1 MHGNFTNDES
11 NANVFAL
18 IAGPV
23 NATAIA
29 LGETFWANGVST
41 GGNTM
46 ANLAVAGSSYFLVD
60 LKQYSDFGAAETFEG
75 DIGKLTTQ
83 TFIRTSQESSVFFAN
98 GNVDVTKFDGYAVND
113 GFVPYE
119 AGSRTLRHFQ
129 LKFVVNN
136 LEPDE
141 YDFTIDKF
149 RYTIEKERSQ
159 FSAVV
164 TYDGSPKS
172 VDYSSE
178 GFNFTPNVSFQVI
191 QAATAQTAVVP
202 TISET
207 GLTFTL
213 WDNEAGAQVPTTAG
227 VKVQITADGV

>member
-1 MHGNFTNDES
+1 
-11 NANVFAL
+11 VFAL
-18 IAGPV
+18 IAGPI
-23 NATAIA
+23 NANAIA
-29 LGETFWANGVST
+29 LGETFWANGDST

-46 ANLAVAGSSYFLVD
+46 ANLAVAGTSYYLVD
-60 LKQYSDFGAAETFEG
+60 LKQYNDFGAAETFEG

-83 TFIRTSQESSVFFAN
+83 TFIRTSSADDVFYAN
-98 GNVDVTKFDGYAVND
+98 GNVNVTAFAGYAINDGY
-113 GFVPYE
+113 VPYE
-119 AGSRTLRHFQ
+119 AGSRTFRHFQ
-129 LKFVVNN
+129 LKYIINN
-136 LEPDE
+136 LEPDQ

-213 WDNEAGAQVPTTAG
+213 WDNEAGALVPTTAG